1 MSFRG
6 NKAGMVVLVVVLK
19 KDAPIR
25 VHPAAPGAAKGIRI
39 SRMAFEGLEVRLAE
53 RVTRMM
59 KHEQPK
65 Q

>member
-6 NKAGMVVLVVVLK
+6 SKAGMVVLVVVLK

-39 SRMAFEGLEVRLAE
+39 SRMASEVAGG
-53 RVTRMM
+53 
-59 KHEQPK
+59 
-65 Q
+65 